1 MSEGRAAAT
10 AAASNALGAAARF
23 SIADQVAVSLL
34 WFALF
39 ANWLTMVPVIIPDQ
53 IALIL
58 GPKATAKEG
67 ISGSILA
74 IGAFM
79 ALVMAPVAGALSDR
93 VRNVRGRRRP
103 FLVAGMI
110 GSCVGMAL
118 LVPFGSGS
126 SILLFALAI
135 LNLQFWWN
143 WACGPYAG
151 LIPDVVP
158 APAHASA
165 SAWMNIMSILGTFAG
180 NGIAV
185 AVYVRGHPAAAI
197 AGLIAINV
205 ICLTVTVAR
214 VRELPAAG
222 DGRPFAL
229 GAFVRSF
236 WLPPDLHPDFYRVL
250 VTRLF
255 ANLGVWSV
263 LTFLLFYLEDVV
275 GVANP
280 GRVLPMVLGIGAL
293 LGIPASLVAA
303 WLAARFG
310 IVAIVRA
317 TSWMMAGAASA
328 YVLIALSPHW
338 PLMAAVAFVYFC
350 GWGAYQAV
358 DWALALR
365 VLPKRETAGKDMGI
379 WHVALV
385 LPQILGALFDRLDH
399 QRRQMGGVGALCLCA
414 GLCDRGLV
422 VQPRGAAV
430 GTAALGAGGLTIAP
444 RPFSRTAA
452 PSRCPLSNFE
462 RARAS
467 FYAGKDRQGAI
478 RCIGSDCGC

>member
-1 MSEGRAAAT
+1 MTDGSGAAVLAP
-10 AAASNALGAAARF
+10 GAVRQAARF
-23 SIADQVAVSLL
+23 SVTDQIAVSLL

-39 ANWLTMVPVIIPDQ
+39 ANWLTVVPVIVPDQ
-53 IALIL
+53 VSAIL
-58 GPKATAKEG
+58 GPEAAAKEG

-93 VRNVRGRRRP
+93 VGHAKGRRRP
-103 FLVAGMI
+103 FLIAGMI
-110 GSCVGMAL
+110 GSCIGLAL
-118 LVPFGSGS
+118 LVPFGPGS
-126 SILLFALAI
+126 NILLYALAI

-158 APAHASA
+158 AGGQASA

-185 AVYVRGHPAAAI
+185 ALYVHGHPGAAI
-197 AGLIAINV
+197 SGLIVINLV
-205 ICLTVTVAR
+205 CLAVTLFR
-214 VRELPAAG
+214 VREPPSAG
-222 DGRPFAL
+222 AGRSFRL
-229 GAFVRSF
+229 GPFVRSF
-236 WLPPDLHPDFYRVL
+236 WLPPAMHRNFYRVL
-250 VTRLF
+250 ATRLF

-263 LTFLLFYLEDVV
+263 LTFLLFYLRDVV
-275 GVANP
+275 GVAEP

-303 WLAARFG
+303 RLTARYG

-317 TSWMMAGAASA
+317 TSWMMAGSAIA
-328 YVLIALSPHW
+328 YVMIAMHPHW
-338 PLMAAVAFVYFC
+338 ALMAPVALVYFS

-365 VLPKRETAGKDMGI
+365 VLPKSEAAGKDMGI

-385 LPQILGALFDRLDH
+385 LPQILGPAST
-399 QRRQMGGVGALCLCA
+399 GWIISGAKL
-414 GLCDRGLV
+414 
-422 VQPRGAAV
+422 AV
-430 GTAALGAGGLTIAP
+430 SARFAYTLAFAIAALWFSLSALLVARVRLTQA
-444 RPFSRTAA
+444 
-452 PSRCPLSNFE
+452 
-462 RARAS
+462 
-467 FYAGKDRQGAI
+467 D
-478 RCIGSDCGC
+478 

>member
-1 MSEGRAAAT
+1 LSD
-10 AAASNALGAAARF
+10 SFGAAALAPIAAPQAGKF
-23 SIADQVAVSLL
+23 SVSDQIVVSLL

-39 ANWLTMVPVIIPDQ
+39 ANWLTVVPVIIPDQ
-53 IALIL
+53 ISAIL
-58 GPKATAKEG
+58 GSNAAAKEG

-93 VRNVRGRRRP
+93 ARHAKGRRRP
-103 FLVAGMI
+103 FLVIGMI
-110 GSCVGMAL
+110 GTCAALAL

-126 SILLFALAI
+126 SILLYALAI

-158 APAHASA
+158 RSAQASA
-165 SAWMNIMSILGTFAG
+165 SAWMNIMSILGTFTG

-185 AVYVRGHPAAAI
+185 ALYVHGHPGAAI
-197 AGLIAINV
+197 AGLIAINLL
-205 ICLTVTVAR
+205 CLAITIAR
-214 VRELPAAG
+214 VREPPAPG
-222 DGRPFAL
+222 PRLGLAL

-236 WLPPDLHPDFYRVL
+236 WLPPALHRDFYRVL

-263 LTFLLFYLEDVV
+263 MTFLLFYLQDVV
-275 GVANP
+275 GVAEP

-293 LGIPASLVAA
+293 IGIPASLI
-303 WLAARFG
+303 AARLTRRYG
-310 IVAIVRA
+310 IVTIVKA
-317 TSWMMAGAASA
+317 TSWMMAGAAA
-328 YVLIALSPHW
+328 LYVLIALHPHAL
-338 PLMAAVAFVYFC
+338 PMAAVAFVYFS

-365 VLPKRETAGKDMGI
+365 VLPKSETAGKDMGI

-385 LPQILGALFDRLDH
+385 LPQILGPLST
-399 QRRQMGGVGALCLCA
+399 GWIISGAKW
-414 GLCDRGLV
+414 
-422 VQPRGAAV
+422 AV
-430 GTAALGAGGLTIAP
+430 SARFAYVLAFAIAALWFGL
-444 RPFSRTAA
+444 AA
-452 PSRCPLSNFE
+452 FLV
-462 RARAS
+462 ARVRLAE
-467 FYAGKDRQGAI
+467 AI
-478 RCIGSDCGC
+478 

>member
-1 MSEGRAAAT
+1 MSESRAAA
-10 AAASNALGAAARF
+10 AIAPNAFGMARRF
-23 SIADQVAVSLL
+23 SVADQIAVSLL
-34 WFALF
+34 WFTLF

-58 GPKATAKEG
+58 GSGATAKEG

-93 VRNVRGRRRP
+93 VRNPKGRRRP

-110 GSCVGMAL
+110 GASVAMML
-118 LVPFGSGS
+118 LVPFGAGS
-126 SILLFALAI
+126 SILLYALAI

-158 APAHASA
+158 PPAQASA
-165 SAWMNIMSILGTFAG
+165 SAWMNIMSILGTFVG

-185 AVYVRGHPAAAI
+185 ALYVRGHPAPAI
-197 AGLIAINV
+197 AGLIALNLV
-205 ICLTVTVAR
+205 CLGATMAR
-214 VRELPAAG
+214 VREPPAAG
-222 DGRPFAL
+222 ASHPFAL
-229 GAFVRSF
+229 GAFIRSF
-236 WLPPDLHPDFYRVL
+236 WLPPALHPDFYRVL

-275 GVANP
+275 GVADP

-303 WLAARFG
+303 RLAARFG

-317 TSWMMAGAASA
+317 SSWMMAGAASA

-379 WHVALV
+379 WHIALV
-385 LPQILGALFDRLDH
+385 LPQILGPVST
-399 QRRQMGGVGALCLCA
+399 GWIIS
-414 GLCDRGLV
+414 
-422 VQPRGAAV
+422 AARWAV
-430 GTAALGAGGLTIAP
+430 SARFAYVLAFAIAALW
-444 RPFSRTAA
+444 FSVAALLLARLRLA
-452 PSRCPLSNFE
+452 PS
-462 RARAS
+462 A
-467 FYAGKDRQGAI
+467 
-478 RCIGSDCGC
+478 

>member
-1 MSEGRAAAT
+1 MTDSSGT
-10 AAASNALGAAARF
+10 AMLARPAIGQTVRF
-23 SIADQVAVSLL
+23 SISDQIAVSLL

-39 ANWLTMVPVIIPDQ
+39 ANWLTVVPVIIPDQ
-53 IALIL
+53 IAAIL
-58 GPKATAKEG
+58 GPDAVVKEG

-93 VRNVRGRRRP
+93 VRNASGRRRP
-103 FLVAGMI
+103 FLLAGMI
-110 GSCVGMAL
+110 GTCIGLAL
-118 LVPFGSGS
+118 LVPFGAGS
-126 SILLFALAI
+126 SILLYALAI

-158 APAHASA
+158 PASQASA
-165 SAWMNIMSILGTFAG
+165 SAWMNIMSILGTFTG

-185 AVYVRGHPAAAI
+185 ALYVHGHPAAAI
-197 AGLIAINV
+197 SGLIAINLV
-205 ICLTVTVAR
+205 CLAITMFR
-214 VRELPAAG
+214 VREPPASGAG
-222 DGRPFAL
+222 QPFRL

-236 WLPPDLHPDFYRVL
+236 WLPPSLHRNFYRVL
-250 VTRLF
+250 MTRLF

-263 LTFLLFYLEDVV
+263 LTFLLFYLQDIV
-275 GVANP
+275 GVNEP

-303 WLAARFG
+303 RLTSRFG
-310 IVAIVRA
+310 IVAIVRT

-328 YVLIALSPHW
+328 YVLIALQPQW
-338 PLMAAVAFVYFC
+338 LLMGLVAFVYFS

-365 VLPKRETAGKDMGI
+365 VLPRSESSGKDMGI

-385 LPQILGALFDRLDH
+385 LPQILGPLTTGWIISGAKWAVSARFAYVLAFAIAALWFSLSALLVASVRLSPPTDYSAASA
-399 QRRQMGGVGALCLCA
+399 RIS
-414 GLCDRGLV
+414 
-422 VQPRGAAV
+422 GAA
-430 GTAALGAGGLTIAP
+430 
-444 RPFSRTAA
+444 
-452 PSRCPLSNFE
+452 
-462 RARAS
+462 
-467 FYAGKDRQGAI
+467 
-478 RCIGSDCGC
+478 